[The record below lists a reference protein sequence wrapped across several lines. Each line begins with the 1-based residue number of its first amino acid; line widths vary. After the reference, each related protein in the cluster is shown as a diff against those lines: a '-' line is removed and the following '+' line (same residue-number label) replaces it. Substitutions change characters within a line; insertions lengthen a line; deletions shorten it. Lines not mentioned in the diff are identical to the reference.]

1 VAWEQLTDRT
11 TPAIGQ
17 TDQFDCASFG
27 SQEPAQA
34 ELDRDPSG
42 PSNLDPDDGTT
53 SDAGNQYRQDL
64 FDSGGSASGPV
75 PLMTDGG
82 CPSQF
87 PAERDGACYPG

>member
-1 VAWEQLTDRT
+1 M
-11 TPAIGQ
+11 
-17 TDQFDCASFG
+17 
-27 SQEPAQA
+27 
-34 ELDRDPSG
+34 DRDPSD
-42 PSNLDPDDGTT
+42 PSNLDPDDGTAACEDYDYGVGTT
-53 SDAGNQYRQDL
+53 SDAGDQYRQDL